1 MIHHKM
7 NRRCSQLK
15 ITVTKGPLFHQA
27 EARAYK
33 YLSGI
38 LIKRMK
44 EHQEKVER
52 EKKELVAS
60 SS

>member
-1 MIHHKM
+1 M
-7 NRRCSQLK
+7 K
-15 ITVTKGPLFHQA
+15 ITVIKGPLFPQA

-44 EHQEKVER
+44 EHQEKIER